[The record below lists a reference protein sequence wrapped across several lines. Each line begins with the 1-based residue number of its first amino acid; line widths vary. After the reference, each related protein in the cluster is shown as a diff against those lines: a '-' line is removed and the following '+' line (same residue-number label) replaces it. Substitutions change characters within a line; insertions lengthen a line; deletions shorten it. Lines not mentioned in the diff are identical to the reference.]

1 MYVFSPASA
10 VDRDL
15 FELMI
20 LDASKSS
27 QPRYICDVSTS
38 ASNFDRY
45 CAEGRARAAAN
56 AAMRGARWHAGD
68 QLTPGHSLTVDE
80 LGRVGE
86 GAVEELIG
94 IDVAA
99 VLLDATDARP
109 DRTVAGVRFDVKSAD
124 VRPGNSFAVP
134 VWRVDGGDYDALLLV
149 QHIQPGLSRVWC
161 CKSAAAGAAWSRRAG
176 VRGKSDFYRIE
187 CALPAAL

>member
-1 MYVFSPASA
+1 M
-10 VDRDL
+10 DRDL
-15 FELMI
+15 FELMV

-27 QPRYICDVSTS
+27 TPRYICDVSTS

-45 CAEGRARAAAN
+45 CDEGRARAAAN

-68 QLTPGHSLTVDE
+68 QNTPGHALTVDE

-86 GAVEELIG
+86 GAIEELLG

-99 VLLDATDARP
+99 VLTDATDARP
-109 DRTVAGVRFDVKSAD
+109 DRTVAGVRFDVKTAD

-134 VWRVDGGDYDALLLV
+134 VWRVDGRDYDALLLV
-149 QHIQPGLSRVWC
+149 QHVEPGLARVWC
-161 CKSAAAGAAWSRRAG
+161 CKSEAAGAAWTKRPG
-176 VRGKSDFYRIE
+176 VRGKGDFYRIE
-187 CALPAAL
+187 CPTPAAM